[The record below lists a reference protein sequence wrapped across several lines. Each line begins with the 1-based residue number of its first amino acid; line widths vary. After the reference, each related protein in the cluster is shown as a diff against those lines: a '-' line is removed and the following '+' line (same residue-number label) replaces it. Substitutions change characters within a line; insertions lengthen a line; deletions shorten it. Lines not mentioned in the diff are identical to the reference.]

1 MFFFRIMVEIKELNI
16 KNTENSYHEIAL
28 ALEKY
33 KERETCSIRFI
44 VEGDLKKPLVGIDYP
59 GRKMF
64 KRKLKSQ
71 RKNIARWAN
80 LFDFR
85 VVPYENGEALGPEKF
100 TFDKFLRDFKDNKSE
115 NEEFWK
121 MLQELYR
128 TNKINKEPPKLKGM
142 DSKTFLL
149 TLKWI
154 WIEEDFNYKFKWE
167 DIQSKTKYVL
177 AKISKKT
184 GKEQP
189 VSRGAGRAK
198 FFAALILLKRKDFTY
213 EEVKKIIPLFN

>member
-1 MFFFRIMVEIKELNI
+1 MKKIIELKIDNT
-16 KNTENSYHEIAL
+16 KNLYQEIAL
-28 ALEKY
+28 ALEEY
-33 KERETCSIRFI
+33 KDEETCSIRFI
-44 VEGDLKKPLVGIDYP
+44 VEGDLKNPVVAIEYP

-64 KRKLKSQ
+64 KRELKSK
-71 RKNIARWAN
+71 REGIARYAN

-85 VVPYENGEALGPEKF
+85 VVPYENGKALGPEEF
-100 TFDKFLRDFKDNKSE
+100 TFDKFLIDFKDHKSDS
-115 NEEFWK
+115 EEFWK
-121 MLQELYR
+121 ILQELYR
-128 TNKINKEPPKLKGM
+128 TNTLNKEPPKLSGM
-142 DSKTFLL
+142 NSKLFLL

-154 WIEEDFNYKFKWE
+154 WIEEDFNYKYKWD

-189 VSRGAGRAK
+189 VSKGAGRAK

-213 EEVKKIIPLFN
+213 KEVKKIIPLFN

>member
-1 MFFFRIMVEIKELNI
+1 MGEVIELKIKDT
-16 KNTENSYHEIAL
+16 KNPYHEIAL

-33 KERETCSIRFI
+33 KDEEICSIRFI
-44 VEGDLKKPLVGIDYP
+44 VEGNLKNPLVAIDYP

-64 KRKLKSQ
+64 KRELKTK
-71 RKNIARWAN
+71 RENIARYAN

-85 VVPYENGEALGPEKF
+85 VIPYENGKELGPEKF
-100 TFDKFLRDFKDNKSE
+100 TFDKFLIDFKDNKSD
-115 NEEFWK
+115 NEEFWN
-121 MLQELYR
+121 MLQELYHS
-128 TNKINKEPPKLKGM
+128 NIISKKPPQLPGI
-142 DSKTFLL
+142 DPLVFLL

-154 WIEEDFNYKFKWE
+154 WIEEDFNYKFKWD

-184 GKEQP
+184 GKEQS

-198 FFAALILLKRKDFTY
+198 FFASVILLKRKDFTY
-213 EEVKKIIPLFN
+213 QEVKKIIPLFN